1 MSVKRV
7 NKLQECSH
15 CKLKALSPH
24 LVKLHL
30 YKYTFYILL
39 ILKILVYISL
49 LHQAVRSSTKAGA
62 IPYLFVHPSQCP
74 VYCFVHRKCSRICLF
89 ENLEHLSSNG
99 IVHAGSTVKVH
110 DGIIKLLN
118 RHLNNFGSRYS
129 SKWIRSILHM
139 SDNLCTSQFNEEPS
153 ILANYVTSYT
163 RNHPRKSVEKIL
175 IYQFCKEWKVKI
187 NFLEVVH
194 QVRNARLEFR
204 SAEELLKSFLFLLHC
219 MTCFFFFLCSFFFF
233 FSFFKLNFILM

>member
-24 LVKLHL
+24 LVKLNL

-118 RHLNNFGSRYS
+118 RHLNT
-129 SKWIRSILHM
+129 L
-139 SDNLCTSQFNEEPS
+139 DQDTLQNES
-153 ILANYVTSYT
+153 GLSCICQITFVHLSLM
-163 RNHPRKSVEKIL
+163 KSPQ
-175 IYQFCKEWKVKI
+175 Y
-187 NFLEVVH
+187 
-194 QVRNARLEFR
+194 
-204 SAEELLKSFLFLLHC
+204 
-219 MTCFFFFLCSFFFF
+219 
-233 FSFFKLNFILM
+233 